1 MVLPHQWHGAGSPLL
16 LIAGLGAKGTSWH
29 PFLEHATRHHRILT
43 FDNRGA
49 GSGPAIEQPVA
60 IRDMARDVLDL
71 LDDLGIDRIPVMGRS
86 MGGMIAQE
94 LALLA
99 PERVSR
105 LVLVSTTGR
114 CDAHLRELF
123 TLWAEL
129 AESGAPPELRH
140 KSTLLWCLSPST
152 VQAPEIQSYLSV
164 RIRSDRP
171 TDYAFQARACAAHD
185 ALDRIKGLRIPT
197 LVVCGENDR
206 FMPTPH
212 ARALAAAIPR
222 SRLRC
227 IPGVGHLAYLE
238 APDRF
243 AAEVLEFLAARPQG
257 GKRVACL
264 SA

>member
-1 MVLPHQWHGAGSPLL
+1 MVVPHQWQGSGSPLL
-16 LIAGLGAKGTSWH
+16 LIAGLGARGTSWH
-29 PFLEHATRHHRILT
+29 PFLEHATRSHRILT

-49 GSGPAIEQPVA
+49 GTGPAFEGPA
-60 IRDMARDVLDL
+60 TIRELARDVLDL

-114 CDAHLRELF
+114 CDPHLRELF
-123 TLWAEL
+123 KLWAEL

-140 KSTLLWCLSPST
+140 RSTLLWCLSPAT
-152 VQAPEIQSYLSV
+152 VQAPEIQSYLSA

-171 TDYAFQARACAAHD
+171 HDYAVQSRACASHD
-185 ALDRIKGLRIPT
+185 ALDRLRGLRIPT

-212 ARALAAAIPR
+212 SRALAAAIPR

-243 AAEVLEFLAARPQG
+243 AAEVLEFLAPRAQG

>member
-1 MVLPHQWHGAGSPLL
+1 MVVPHQWHGAGPPLL
-16 LIAGLGAKGTSWH
+16 LIAGLGARGTSWH
-29 PFLEHATRHHRILT
+29 PFLEHATRYHRVLT

-49 GSGPAIEQPVA
+49 GAAPAFDGPVS
-60 IRDMARDVLDL
+60 IRDLARDVLDL
-71 LDDLGIDRIPVMGRS
+71 LDDLGIERIPVMGRS
-86 MGGMIAQE
+86 LGGMIAQE

-114 CDAHLRELF
+114 VDPHLRELF
-123 TLWAEL
+123 TLWAQL
-129 AESGAPPELRH
+129 AEVGAPPELRH
-140 KSTLLWCLSPST
+140 RSSLLWCLSPA
-152 VQAPEIQSYLSV
+152 VQTPEVQTYLRA
-164 RIRSDRP
+164 RIRADRP
-171 TDYAFQARACAAHD
+171 EDYALQAWACAAHD
-185 ALDRIKGLRIPT
+185 AIERLKGLRIPT

-238 APDRF
+238 SPDRF
-243 AAEVLEFLAARPQG
+243 AAEVLGFLAARPQG

-264 SA
+264 NA